1 MNITNVLLDD
11 VLKGKRAVVE
21 LTDVQCRQ
29 VLLLLVGRIKR
40 ENRR

>member
-1 MNITNVLLDD
+1 MNITNVLLED
-11 VLKGKRAVVE
+11 VLAGKRAVVE
-21 LTDVQCRQ
+21 LTDTQCRQ

>member
-11 VLKGKRAVVE
+11 ILKGKRAVVE
-21 LTDVQCRQ
+21 LSNDQCRQ
-29 VLLLLVGRIKR
+29 VLLLLIGRVKK

>member
-1 MNITNVLLDD
+1 MTLQEALLED
-11 VLKGKRAVVE
+11 LLSGKKAVVE
-21 LTDVQCRQ
+21 LSDSHCRQ